1 MGAGYRSGSGAEA
14 LPAVLELVTR
24 RLFRGFFSHLPRDAF
39 SGFRSE
45 GRSESGA
52 AVGAGVMRGEQGG
65 RGCPQER
72 EGALCLVLGLSTSQS
87 SSGVRVGGQMAPV
100 SWAPSPSAR
109 ARLPFRS
116 RGTPAGAHRA
126 CVSLSGSPPTPLPA
140 PGGCLATHSSRV
152 TSLGAPG
159 VPGGG
164 TPSRCQKCRSPGLS
178 GDRHASPSLLSA
190 GVLCE
195 EPPRPEL
202 PNQRSPVNALFGND

>member
-1 MGAGYRSGSGAEA
+1 MEVGAGYRSGSGAEA

-65 RGCPQER
+65 EGVSPGEGG
-72 EGALCLVLGLSTSQS
+72 GALPGVGLSTSQS

-152 TSLGAPG
+152 TSPGAPG
-159 VPGGG
+159 FLEVAPPRGA
-164 TPSRCQKCRSPGLS
+164 K
-178 GDRHASPSLLSA
+178 SA
-190 GVLCE
+190 GRLASQGTDMHLHPSCL
-195 EPPRPEL
+195 RGCSA
-202 PNQRSPVNALFGND
+202 RSHLGRSSLIREAP